1 MLRRV
6 FSWIWPIEVVR
17 TQGHFGELA
26 VRWEDGKLVLNSA
39 NGNQSF
45 GSLHRVWQRT
55 LKQVLQPNALPR
67 SVLLLGYGGG
77 SVPRILQ
84 EEWGSTAAI
93 TAIELDLRMIEL
105 ARAHFGLD
113 QYCDLNVILGDATIR
128 IHALRERFDLVLVDL
143 FDDLDLARGVD
154 SSAFMHGLRERCD
167 EHGVVCFN
175 TVAFDQESEERCQAV
190 HDHAQRVFHEVN
202 ELKLEG
208 MNRMFILR

>member
-67 SVLLLGYGGG
+67 SVLLLGY
-77 SVPRILQ
+77 
-84 EEWGSTAAI
+84 A
-93 TAIELDLRMIEL
+93 
-105 ARAHFGLD
+105 GLKL
-113 QYCDLNVILGDATIR
+113 YPWASGPV
-128 IHALRERFDLVLVDL
+128 ALRRGALTRRTGFGI
-143 FDDLDLARGVD
+143 DD
-154 SSAFMHGLRERCD
+154 
-167 EHGVVCFN
+167 
-175 TVAFDQESEERCQAV
+175 
-190 HDHAQRVFHEVN
+190 
-202 ELKLEG
+202 
-208 MNRMFILR
+208 